1 MKGGHG
7 AYQEPRAEQRE
18 MGERKPAG
26 AKGRIPP
33 STERGPPSPGSPRCT
48 HGSAAP
54 QSHLPGARS
63 PLEEEKLSHLE
74 DDINAF

>member
-18 MGERKPAG
+18 RKLEG

-33 STERGPPSPGSPRCT
+33 NTERGPPSPGSPQIS

-54 QSHLPGARS
+54 QFHLPGARS